1 MVKYGGKNQP
11 GQNLIGLIACSDDAN
26 AYCVFLLYYSFA
38 ANVRRSSGSLI
49 AVRQVVTYTS
59 IGHSNT
65 VEYGTNQL
73 LFFMKILLVEDEERL
88 ASFIRKG
95 MSAEGYEVEIA
106 YDGRTG
112 LSLFRRDV
120 YDIIILDVNLPQMNG
135 FDLCK
140 LIRSE
145 NEAVPVLM
153 LTALDSMADK
163 SDGFN
168 AGADDY
174 LAKPFEFQEL
184 LLRIRALTRRNG
196 SKPKQVLR
204 LVDLELN
211 LDAKTVTRAGKRID
225 LTTREY
231 ALMEYLMLNKGR
243 IISRMDISE
252 RVWSLNFDSHTN
264 VIDVYIS
271 YLRKKIDKGFSP
283 KLLHTIVGM
292 GYVLRE
298 D

>member
-1 MVKYGGKNQP
+1 
-11 GQNLIGLIACSDDAN
+11 
-26 AYCVFLLYYSFA
+26 
-38 ANVRRSSGSLI
+38 
-49 AVRQVVTYTS
+49 
-59 IGHSNT
+59 
-65 VEYGTNQL
+65 
-73 LFFMKILLVEDEERL
+73 MKILLVEDEERL

-112 LSLFRRDV
+112 LSLFRQGD
-120 YDIIILDVNLPQMNG
+120 YALIILDVNLPNMNG
-135 FDLCK
+135 FELCR

-145 NEAVPVLM
+145 NEDVPVLM
-153 LTALDSMADK
+153 LTALDSLADK

-184 LLRIRALTRRNG
+184 LLRIRALTRRSG
-196 SKPKQVLR
+196 TKHKQILR
-204 LVDLELN
+204 LADLELN
-211 LDAKTVTRAGKRID
+211 LDTKTVTRAGKRID

-231 ALMEYLMLNKGR
+231 ALMEYLMLNRGKT
-243 IISRMDISE
+243 ISRVEISE
-252 RVWSLNFDSHTN
+252 RVWSLNFDSNTN

-271 YLRKKIDKGFSP
+271 YLRKKIDKGFAT

-292 GYVLRE
+292 GYSLRE
-298 D
+298 G

>member
-1 MVKYGGKNQP
+1 
-11 GQNLIGLIACSDDAN
+11 
-26 AYCVFLLYYSFA
+26 
-38 ANVRRSSGSLI
+38 
-49 AVRQVVTYTS
+49 
-59 IGHSNT
+59 
-65 VEYGTNQL
+65 
-73 LFFMKILLVEDEERL
+73 MKILLVEDEERL

-95 MSAEGYEVEIA
+95 MLAEGYEVEVG

-112 LSLFRRDV
+112 LSLFRKDV
-120 YDIIILDVNLPQMNG
+120 YDIIILDVNLPQLNG
-135 FDLCK
+135 FELCR

-145 NEAVPVLM
+145 NETVPVLM
-153 LTALDSMADK
+153 LTALDSLSDK

-174 LAKPFEFQEL
+174 LTKPFEFQEL
-184 LLRIRALTRRNG
+184 LLRVRALTRRSG
-196 SKPKQVLR
+196 SKQKQILR
-204 LVDLELN
+204 LADLELN
-211 LDAKTVTRAGKRID
+211 LDTKTVTRAGKRID

-231 ALMEYLMLNKGR
+231 SLMEYLMLNKGK
-243 IISRMDISE
+243 IISRVDISE
-252 RVWSLNFDSHTN
+252 RVWSLNFDSNTN

-271 YLRKKIDKGFSP
+271 YLRKKIDKDFSP

>member
-1 MVKYGGKNQP
+1 
-11 GQNLIGLIACSDDAN
+11 
-26 AYCVFLLYYSFA
+26 
-38 ANVRRSSGSLI
+38 
-49 AVRQVVTYTS
+49 
-59 IGHSNT
+59 
-65 VEYGTNQL
+65 
-73 LFFMKILLVEDEERL
+73 MKILLVEDEERL

-95 MSAEGYEVEIA
+95 MMAEGYEVAVA

-112 LSLFRRDV
+112 LSMFRKDL
-120 YDIIILDVNLPQMNG
+120 YDIIILDVNMPQMNG
-135 FDLCK
+135 FELCQ

-145 NEAVPVLM
+145 NETIPVLM
-153 LTALDSMADK
+153 LTALDSLADK
-163 SDGFN
+163 TDGFN

-184 LLRIRALTRRNG
+184 LLRFRALTRRNG

-204 LVDLELN
+204 LADLELN
-211 LDAKTVTRAGKRID
+211 LDTKSVTRADKRID

-231 ALMEYLMLNKGR
+231 ALLEYLMLNKGK
-243 IISRMDISE
+243 IISRVGISE
-252 RVWSLNFDSHTN
+252 RVWSLNFDTGTN

-271 YLRKKIDKGFSP
+271 YLRKKIDKDFSP

>member
-1 MVKYGGKNQP
+1 
-11 GQNLIGLIACSDDAN
+11 
-26 AYCVFLLYYSFA
+26 
-38 ANVRRSSGSLI
+38 
-49 AVRQVVTYTS
+49 
-59 IGHSNT
+59 
-65 VEYGTNQL
+65 
-73 LFFMKILLVEDEERL
+73 MKVLLVEDEERL

-95 MSAEGYEVEIA
+95 ISAEGYDVDVA
-106 YDGRTG
+106 YDGRIG
-112 LSLFRRDV
+112 LSLFRGDV
-120 YDIIILDVNLPQMNG
+120 YGIIILDVNLPQING
-135 FDLCK
+135 FELCR

-145 NEAVPVLM
+145 NETVPILM
-153 LTALDSMADK
+153 LTALDSLADK

-196 SKPKQVLR
+196 PQQKHILR
-204 LVDLELN
+204 LADLELN
-211 LDAKTVTRAGKRID
+211 LDTQTVTRAGKPIE

-231 ALMEYLMLNKGR
+231 ALMEYLMLNKGK
-243 IISRMDISE
+243 IISRVDISE
-252 RVWSLNFDSHTN
+252 RVWNLSFDSNTN

-283 KLLHTIVGM
+283 RLLHTIIGM

-298 D
+298 G

>member
-1 MVKYGGKNQP
+1 
-11 GQNLIGLIACSDDAN
+11 
-26 AYCVFLLYYSFA
+26 
-38 ANVRRSSGSLI
+38 
-49 AVRQVVTYTS
+49 
-59 IGHSNT
+59 
-65 VEYGTNQL
+65 
-73 LFFMKILLVEDEERL
+73 MKILLVEDEERL

-95 MSAEGYEVEIA
+95 MSAEGYEVEVA

-112 LSLFRRDV
+112 LSLFRRDI

-135 FDLCK
+135 FDLCR

-145 NEAVPVLM
+145 NESVPVLM

-184 LLRIRALTRRNG
+184 LLRVRALTRRSG
-196 SKPKQVLR
+196 SKPKQILR
-204 LVDLELN
+204 LADLELN
-211 LDAKTVTRAGKRID
+211 LDSKTVTRAGKRID

-231 ALMEYLMLNKGR
+231 ALVEYMMLNKGK
-243 IISRMDISE
+243 IISRVDISE
-252 RVWSLNFDSHTN
+252 RVWSLNFDNNSN

-271 YLRKKIDKGFSP
+271 YLRKKIDKDFSP

-298 D
+298 N

>member
-1 MVKYGGKNQP
+1 
-11 GQNLIGLIACSDDAN
+11 
-26 AYCVFLLYYSFA
+26 
-38 ANVRRSSGSLI
+38 
-49 AVRQVVTYTS
+49 
-59 IGHSNT
+59 
-65 VEYGTNQL
+65 
-73 LFFMKILLVEDEERL
+73 MKILLVEDEERL

-95 MSAEGYEVEIA
+95 ISAEGYEVEVA

-112 LSLFRRDV
+112 LSLFRRDI

-135 FDLCK
+135 FELCR
-140 LIRSE
+140 LIRSD

-153 LTALDSMADK
+153 LTALDSMDDK

-184 LLRIRALTRRNG
+184 LLRLRALTRRNG

-204 LVDLELN
+204 LADLELN
-211 LDAKTVTRAGKRID
+211 LDTKTVTRAGKRID

-231 ALMEYLMLNKGR
+231 ALIEYLMLNKGK
-243 IISRMDISE
+243 IISRADISE
-252 RVWSLNFDSHTN
+252 RVWSLNFDNYSN

>member
-1 MVKYGGKNQP
+1 
-11 GQNLIGLIACSDDAN
+11 
-26 AYCVFLLYYSFA
+26 
-38 ANVRRSSGSLI
+38 
-49 AVRQVVTYTS
+49 
-59 IGHSNT
+59 
-65 VEYGTNQL
+65 
-73 LFFMKILLVEDEERL
+73 MKILLVEDEERL

-112 LSLFRRDV
+112 LSLFRRNT
-120 YDIIILDVNLPQMNG
+120 YDIILLDVNLPQING
-135 FDLCK
+135 FELCR
-140 LIRSE
+140 LIRAD
-145 NEAVPVLM
+145 NADVPVLM
-153 LTALDSMADK
+153 LTALDSLADK

-184 LLRIRALTRRNG
+184 LLRVRALTRRNG
-196 SKPKQVLR
+196 SRPKQVL
-204 LVDLELN
+204 LLADLELN
-211 LDAKTVTRAGKRID
+211 LDSKTVARAGQRID

-231 ALMEYLMLNKGR
+231 ALLEYLMLNKGK
-243 IISRMDISE
+243 IISRVDISE
-252 RVWSLNFDSHTN
+252 RVWSLNFDTTTN

-271 YLRKKIDKGFSP
+271 YLRKKIDKNFSP

-298 D
+298 S

>member
-1 MVKYGGKNQP
+1 
-11 GQNLIGLIACSDDAN
+11 
-26 AYCVFLLYYSFA
+26 
-38 ANVRRSSGSLI
+38 
-49 AVRQVVTYTS
+49 
-59 IGHSNT
+59 
-65 VEYGTNQL
+65 
-73 LFFMKILLVEDEERL
+73 MKILLVEDEERL

-106 YDGRTG
+106 YDGRIG
-112 LSLFRRDV
+112 LSLFRGDE
-120 YDIIILDVNLPQMNG
+120 YGIIILDVNLPHING
-135 FDLCK
+135 IELCRM
-140 LIRSE
+140 IRSE

-153 LTALDSMADK
+153 LTALDSLADK

-184 LLRIRALTRRNG
+184 LLRVRALTRRSG
-196 SKPKQVLR
+196 TKQKQVLR
-204 LVDLELN
+204 LADLELN
-211 LDAKTVTRAGKRID
+211 LDTQTATRAGERLD

-231 ALMEYLMLNKGR
+231 ALLEYLMLNKGKIVSR
-243 IISRMDISE
+243 IDISE
-252 RVWSLNFDSHTN
+252 QVWNLNFDSSTN
-264 VIDVYIS
+264 VIDVYVS

-298 D
+298 G